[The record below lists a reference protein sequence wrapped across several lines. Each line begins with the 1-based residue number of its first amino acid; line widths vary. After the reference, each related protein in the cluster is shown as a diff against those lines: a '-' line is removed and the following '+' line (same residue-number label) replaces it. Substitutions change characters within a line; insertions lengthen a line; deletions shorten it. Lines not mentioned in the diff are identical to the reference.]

1 MKAITLLEK
10 DDTTCVFVAGD
21 SAIVSAFSLENHDLI
36 DFWSVNLTTFYRFIK
51 LNQLGESITAID
63 IVSFPDGSNAF
74 AMGTLSGKLHLR

>member
-51 LNQLGESITAID
+51 LN
-63 IVSFPDGSNAF
+63 
-74 AMGTLSGKLHLR
+74 